1 MTERIADGDLVGNPD
16 GGADLT
22 TLGSLESNSVGE
34 EESYLEGKCDGEIV
48 GVTDTTVVG
57 TKDGLSDFIEGS
69 PEGKTEII
77 LEGANESCFEGM

>member
-1 MTERIADGDLVGNPD
+1 MTERIKDGNLVGNPD

-22 TLGSLESNSVGE
+22 TLGSLENISVGE